1 MLAILVVLPALA
13 VITAVVHF
21 VARCPWRLR
30 RDRDKKRCSNIFHM
44 AAILRAMLS
53 ISAATVLSRATGY
66 ARTMA
71 QASVLGIGVVANA
84 YAVSYL
90 LPGLIYE
97 LFMGGILYSIFIP
110 LLVDRMTREGEEDA
124 RRLTDALLT
133 LMLPLLVAVTLL
145 GIAFAEPLV
154 TLLTNWTAAEDLSP
168 EAAQRTTDLA
178 ALLFRVFALQ
188 IFFFGISTIATG
200 VLQSHRRFFLPT
212 FAPVLNNLIVIAS
225 FAAYALLAWRHPSA
239 AVYLLA
245 GGATLGVAVMTL
257 ALVPTMWRLGYEPH
271 PRLRHPALVPA
282 ARLAAPMLVLV
293 AASVGVQAV
302 AYLIGT
308 SFNAAPQL
316 YYAFTIFSLPYG
328 VFVVAVAT
336 ALMPELSEKYSRGD
350 TEGYRDTLSFGL
362 RLVAFVAIPS
372 TVGLVVLAEPVIA
385 LLYERGEFG
394 PQATQEVAA
403 LLVAYS
409 VGLLGYSAYFL
420 LVRAFYSR
428 QNTKTPA
435 ILNVVLFVIYATLAY
450 GLSRFMEVIGV
461 ALALSGANVVLALLG
476 LAAMRRETK
485 RLDGR
490 RLLRSLAKIL
500 AAGAAMYAVARGGM
514 ALLGDG
520 SGTLERAFIVAVVGG
535 VSLAAYLGVALLLK
549 AEELKPAVALLRR
562 RGQEPSPDS
571 SSF

>member
-1 MLAILVVLPALA
+1 
-13 VITAVVHF
+13 
-21 VARCPWRLR
+21 
-30 RDRDKKRCSNIFHM
+30 
-44 AAILRAMLS
+44 MLS

-66 ARTMA
+66 ARTVA
-71 QASVLGIGVVANA
+71 QASVLGVGVVANA

-110 LLVDRMTREGEEDA
+110 LLVDRMTKEGEEDA
-124 RRLTDALLT
+124 RRLTNALLT
-133 LMLPLLVAVTLL
+133 LVLPLLAAVTLL
-145 GIAFAEPLV
+145 GVAFAEPLV
-154 TLLTNWTAAEDLSP
+154 ALTTNWTAARELSP
-168 EAAQRTTDLA
+168 EAARETTDLA
-178 ALLFRVFALQ
+178 VLFFRIFTLQ
-188 IFFFGISTIATG
+188 ILFYGISTIATG
-200 VLQSHRRFFLPT
+200 VLQSHRRFFLAT

-225 FAAYALLAWRHPSA
+225 FGLYALLAGENQTA
-239 AVYLLA
+239 AIYVLA
-245 GGATLGVAVMTL
+245 AGVTLGVVVMAL
-257 ALVPTMWRLGYEPH
+257 ALIPTMWRLGYKPH
-271 PRLRHPALVPA
+271 PQVRHPALAPA
-282 ARLAAPMLVLV
+282 ARLAGPMLILV

-302 AYLIGT
+302 AYLLGT
-308 SFNAAPQL
+308 SFNAAPQI

-328 VFVVAVAT
+328 IFVVAVAT

-350 TEGYRDTLSFGL
+350 AEGYRDTLSFGL

-372 TVGLVVLAEPVIA
+372 TVGLVVLAEPTIA

-435 ILNVVLFVIYATLAY
+435 LLNVILFVVYTVLAY
-450 GLSRFMEVIGV
+450 ALSRMFGV
-461 ALALSGANVVLALLG
+461 VGVVLALSGANAVLALLG

-500 AAGAAMYAVARGGM
+500 AAGTAMYAVAWGAT
-514 ALLGDG
+514 ALLGGMG
-520 SGTLERAFIVAVVGG
+520 SGTLGRLLILAVVGG

-549 AEELKPAVALLRR
+549 VEELRPAVALLRPR
-562 RGQEPSPDS
+562 AAKGER
-571 SSF
+571 

>member
-1 MLAILVVLPALA
+1 
-13 VITAVVHF
+13 
-21 VARCPWRLR
+21 
-30 RDRDKKRCSNIFHM
+30 M
-44 AAILRAMLS
+44 AAIFRAMLS

-71 QASVLGIGVVANA
+71 QASVLGVGVVANA

-110 LLVDRMTREGEEDA
+110 LLVDRMTKVGEEDA
-124 RRLTDALLT
+124 RRLTNALLT
-133 LMLPLLVAVTLL
+133 MVVPLLAAVTLL
-145 GIAFAEPLV
+145 GVAFAEPLV
-154 TLLTNWTAAEDLSP
+154 ALTTNWTAARELSP
-168 EAAQRTTDLA
+168 EAARETTDLA
-178 ALLFRVFALQ
+178 VLFFRIFALQ
-188 IFFFGISTIATG
+188 VLFYGVSTIATG

-212 FAPVLNNLIVIAS
+212 FAPVLNNLMVIAS
-225 FAAYALLAWRHPSA
+225 FGAYALLAGRYPTA
-239 AVYLLA
+239 AIYVLA
-245 GGATLGVAVMTL
+245 VGATLGVAVMAL
-257 ALVPTMWRLGYEPH
+257 ALIPAMWRLGYKPQ
-271 PRLRHPALVPA
+271 PRVRHPALAPA
-282 ARLAAPMLVLV
+282 ARLAGPMLVLV

-372 TVGLVVLAEPVIA
+372 TVGLVVLAEPVVG

-394 PQATQEVAA
+394 SQARQEVAA

-428 QNTKTPA
+428 QNTRTPA
-435 ILNVVLFVIYATLAY
+435 LLNVILFAVYVALAY
-450 GLSRFMEVIGV
+450 ALSRVMGVIGV
-461 ALALSGANVVLALLG
+461 ALALSGANAALALLG
-476 LAAMRRETK
+476 LAAMRREIK

-490 RLLRSLAKIL
+490 HLLLSLAKIL
-500 AAGAAMYAVARGGM
+500 AAGGAMYAVAWGGM
-514 ALLGDG
+514 ALMGVG
-520 SGTLERAFIVAVVGG
+520 SGPLERLLVLAVVGG
-535 VSLAAYLGVALLLK
+535 ASLAAYLGVALLLRT
-549 AEELKPAVALLRR
+549 EELNSALTLLRR
-562 RGQEPSPDS
+562 RGTEA
-571 SSF
+571 